1 MMRLT
6 KRRTSAL
13 FAIVP
18 AVALALMLAGCGQTE
33 AEVLHDEEVDPH
45 AGHACDGDHGETE
58 AIVVDDDHEGRVE
71 GEAEEDHDDDA
82 VDPHAGHDHGAEEPG
97 KPDEHEGEDGLVL
110 SARDRADAGIA
121 FAVAGPGH
129 IEIHSRLLGEVRM
142 NEERLAHVVPP
153 VPGIVREVR
162 VRVGDTVG
170 AGQLLAVL
178 ASRELAETRATY
190 LGARGR
196 RELAQIDHDNQK
208 NLWEQDILAEQDYLD
223 ARQALLEADIEL
235 QAAEQALHAL
245 GTTESELGHLE
256 ESHDA
261 GAMTRLELR
270 APIAGTVTDMHM
282 VLGEVVGEEEVL
294 AIADLSTVWVD
305 LDVPQTEL
313 SSVRAGQRVT
323 VSASTVD
330 LPDATGV
337 VSFVSPLV
345 DETTR
350 TAYARVE
357 LPNHSGVWRP
367 GLFVTAS
374 LASDHTEV
382 PVMVEKD
389 AIQLLDGEHV
399 VFVADGD
406 AFEPVLVATGRS
418 DDEHIEILGGLKRG
432 QEYVAEG
439 AFALKA
445 EMVTSGMDPH
455 AGHGH

>member
-1 MMRLT
+1 MIRLT
-6 KRRTSAL
+6 KRCTPAL
-13 FAIVP
+13 LAIVLL
-18 AVALALMLAGCGQTE
+18 ATVAMMLTGCGQSE
-33 AEVLHDEEVDPH
+33 AEVSHDEAADPH
-45 AGHACDGDHGETE
+45 AGHDHGAEE
-58 AIVVDDDHEGRVE
+58 PGEHEDEDDHEGE
-71 GEAEEDHDDDA
+71 DDHDEA

-97 KPDEHEGEDGLVL
+97 EHEGEDEHEGEGGLVL
-110 SARDRADAGIA
+110 SARNRAAAGIA

-129 IEIHSRLLGEVRM
+129 IAIHSRLLGEVRM

-153 VPGIVREVR
+153 VSGIVREVR
-162 VRVGDTVG
+162 ARVGDNVA

-178 ASRELAETRATY
+178 ASRELAETRAMY

-208 NLWEQDILAEQDYLD
+208 NLWEQDILAEQEYLD

-235 QAAEQALHAL
+235 QGAEQALHAL
-245 GTTESELGHLE
+245 GMTEGELDHLE
-256 ESHDA
+256 ESHDS

-282 VLGEVVGEEEVL
+282 VLGEVVGEESVI

-330 LPDATGV
+330 LPDATGT

-374 LASDHTEV
+374 LTSDHTEV
-382 PVMVEKD
+382 PVMVAKD
-389 AIQLLDGEHV
+389 AVQLLDGEQV
-399 VFVADGD
+399 VFILDGEV
-406 AFEPVLVATGRS
+406 FEPLAVVAGRS
-418 DDEHIEILGGLKRG
+418 DAEHVEIISGLECDQR
-432 QEYVAEG
+432 YVAEG

-445 EMVTSGMDPH
+445 EMVTSGMDSH

>member
-1 MMRLT
+1 MRLT
-6 KRRTSAL
+6 KRDTGTL
-13 FAIVP
+13 FAIVLTA
-18 AVALALMLAGCGQTE
+18 AVALMLAGCGQTE
-33 AEVLHDEEVDPH
+33 ADTT
-45 AGHACDGDHGETE
+45 HGEV
-58 AIVVDDDHEGRVE
+58 A
-71 GEAEEDHDDDA
+71 
-82 VDPHAGHDHGAEEPG
+82 DPHAGHDHGAEEAG
-97 KPDEHEGEDGLVL
+97 EHADEDDHAGELVL
-110 SARDRADAGIA
+110 SDRDRADAGIA
-121 FAVAGPGH
+121 FALAGPGR
-129 IEIHSRLLGEVRM
+129 IEVHSRLLGEVRV

-153 VPGIVREVR
+153 VSGIVRKVSA
-162 VRVGDTVG
+162 RVGDTVE

-208 NLWEQDILAEQDYLD
+208 NLWEQDILSEQEYLD

-245 GTTESELGHLE
+245 GTTDGELDDLE
-256 ESHDA
+256 ESHEA

-294 AIADLSTVWVD
+294 AIADLTTVWVD

-323 VSASTVD
+323 ISASTVD

-374 LASDHTEV
+374 LASDHAEV

-389 AIQLLDGEHV
+389 AVQLLDGEHV
-399 VFVADGD
+399 VFIPDGD
-406 AFEPVLVATGRS
+406 AFEPVAVVTGRS
-418 DDEHIEILGGLKRG
+418 DTEYIEIVSGLERG
-432 QEYVAEG
+432 QRYVSEG

-445 EMVTSGMDPH
+445 EMVTSGMDSH